1 MATLLSQEWVHWSI
15 GLRVSRHAQKQRKRR
30 KWLGFSFGQR
40 KNEGSRVGARVL
52 VHWSVVV
59 YKRSPTALKI
69 KNNNVRNFSRDS
81 QSMMWPCV
89 ISVFLRSSSDPPGN
103 IPFSQMQILVP
114 ILFIWWLGPH
124 WVDQNAITSQYILSD
139 CQSFIPPRTLTIV
152 ADLRRCG
159 DLFVRLILST
169 PSITSMKER
178 CFLMWHRVARQHLT
192 SCTQQTHRST
202 KGKQDWI
209 LNQNRFY
216 NVV

>member
-1 MATLLSQEWVHWSI
+1 MARFQFRTEKKWGKSSWGQGFGSLECCL
-15 GLRVSRHAQKQRKRR
+15 QKIPNCTEDK
-30 KWLGFSFGQR
+30 KTTMSGI
-40 KNEGSRVGARVL
+40 
-52 VHWSVVV
+52 SVVIH
-59 YKRSPTALKI
+59 SPWCDR
-69 KNNNVRNFSRDS
+69 V
-81 QSMMWPCV
+81 W
-89 ISVFLRSSSDPPGN
+89 FLFFFDPPGN

-124 WVDQNAITSQYILSD
+124 WVDQNAITSQYIEYILSD
-139 CQSFIPPRTLTIV
+139 CESFIPRTLTIV

-178 CFLMWHRVARQHLT
+178 CFLMWHVARQHLT